1 MAAADALLLLV
12 LVTDL
17 FIVSSGRLAACV
29 RATAVQGVL
38 LAALPLALW
47 GSGGEANLVHVA
59 VMSAGALAVKA
70 VIIPALLLRSAREAG
85 ARREVEPYVSLH
97 LSVLLGALL
106 VMLSLWLARGLVPP
120 ERGLAP
126 LLVPA
131 GFATLLL
138 GFLMLV
144 ARKYAVTQV
153 VGLPDARQRG
163 VHLRPEPGGRDPG
176 GGGAGHPAGPAGG
189 GVRHGHRHPPHRP
202 RVRPHR
208 HARLDHAAGLSVH
221 LALLVLV
228 PALLGLLALVLRA
241 ARLQIAVLLAGAALH
256 VGLTVAA
263 WLHRPPPAGSYL
275 RLDDVGMLFLSVTSL
290 LFAAVAVYA
299 VGYLTAPTHDEP
311 AKLYR
316 FVPYLLLFLS
326 AMTLVTVTQH
336 MAVLWVAVEATT
348 LSSAPLVYFYRR
360 GPALEAA
367 WKYLMIC
374 SVGIAL
380 ALLGTLLPRRRGG
393 GGRRRRRPSP

>member
-47 GSGGEANLVHVA
+47 GSRGEANLVHVA
-59 VMSAGALAVKA
+59 AMSVGALAVKA

-97 LSVLLGALL
+97 VSVLLGALL

-153 VGLPDARQRG
+153 VGYLMLDNG
-163 VHLRPEPGGRDPG
+163 VFIFG
-176 GGGAGHPAGPAGG
+176 
-189 GVRHGHRHPPHRP
+189 
-202 RVRPHR
+202 
-208 HARLDHAAGLSVH
+208 
-221 LALLVLV
+221 
-228 PALLGLLALVLRA
+228 
-241 ARLQIAVLLAGAALH
+241 QTLAGAIPVVVEL
-256 VGLTVAA
+256 GIL
-263 WLHRPPPAGSYL
+263 
-275 RLDDVGMLFLSVTSL
+275 LDL
-290 LFAAVAVYA
+290 LVAV
-299 VGYLTAPTHDEP
+299 
-311 AKLYR
+311 
-316 FVPYLLLFLS
+316 FVMGIAIHHIGREFDHIDTRAL
-326 AMTLVTVTQH
+326 
-336 MAVLWVAVEATT
+336 TT
-348 LSSAPLVYFYRR
+348 LRD
-360 GPALEAA
+360 
-367 WKYLMIC
+367 
-374 SVGIAL
+374 
-380 ALLGTLLPRRRGG
+380 
-393 GGRRRRRPSP
+393 